1 MTLDKA
7 KSACLTIAVGLLL
20 GLVVY
25 QYGPAVWRLVPV
37 GNGEIAAAYIV
48 HESGVSKPPIKE
60 LVELLAAAPSV
71 GVSPIDKDI
80 LGPGKQPSAEL
91 KPILDAVG
99 DAALP
104 VLVIQYAGGKV
115 MVEPLPATLADL
127 KRRMNK

>member
-37 GNGEIAAAYIV
+37 GGGQITAVYIV
-48 HESGVSKPPIKE
+48 HETGTAKPPSKE
-60 LVELLAAAPSV
+60 LVELLAVAPGL
-71 GVSPIDKDI
+71 GVSPIDIDI

-91 KPILDAVG
+91 KPILSAVG
-99 DAALP
+99 DRPLP
-104 VLVIQYAGGKV
+104 VLVIQYSGGKLV
-115 MVEPLPATLADL
+115 VEALPPTPMEL
-127 KRRMNK
+127 KRRLGK